1 MFRCRNV
8 ISKQIFERSSVRTAT
23 KCWYRGCGLD
33 VRDLFMDA
41 EFLRF
46 DTVRFMKNAVHVP
59 SMPSYFYELKQV
71 DTEAV
76 DTVGRMR
83 CSK

>member
-1 MFRCRNV
+1 M
-8 ISKQIFERSSVRTAT
+8 
-23 KCWYRGCGLD
+23 D

-59 SMPSYFYELKQV
+59 SMPSYFYELKQG
-71 DTEAV
+71 DIEAV